1 MSIQKIVLNAPAA
14 TAGDLTTPG
23 GGKVNVT
30 GDPNGFLRNQVQE
43 FKLQYFNP
51 EVLESV
57 TITATPGPNTDYEF
71 YIEQDV
77 DGSVTPN
84 KLLVAVNTGILT
96 PSAAVLRDA
105 LTANVQAFI
114 DSGQLKATAV
124 GSTSG
129 SDAVVTITGLTGFA
143 PFRILQA
150 VNVTEASLLLN
161 VASTPTDF
169 SGVAATGVITMEVA
183 STAGVAVGQIHHVT
197 WTGNTETINGSLGT
211 AGTKLRVSAILSGP
225 ARIEYIADEI
235 SADFTGDDSVSQLVA
250 TKPRVLGADL
260 IAQGVSDAVAAG
272 IYHEVIVLAKQE
284 SGDTLTVPGHQ
295 EFEKH
300 YYIRDTADGLL
311 LMARFAEVKR
321 WFAAGGGTVDPA
333 LM

>member
-1 MSIQKIVLNAPAA
+1 MSIQKIVLNAPVA

-57 TITATPGPNTDYEF
+57 TITATPAANTDYEF

-84 KLLVAVNTGILT
+84 KLLVAVTT
-96 PSAAVLRDA
+96 VASPSAAVLRDA

-161 VASTPTDF
+161 VASTSTDF

-211 AGTKLRVSAILSGP
+211 AGTKLRVSAILAGP
-225 ARIEYIADEI
+225 ARIQYIADEI
-235 SADFTGDDSVSQLVA
+235 SGDFTGDDSVSQLVA

-260 IAQGVSDAVAAG
+260 IAQGVTDAVAAG

-295 EFEKH
+295 DFEKH

-311 LMARFAEVKR
+311 LMARFGEVKD
-321 WFAAGGGTVDPA
+321 WFAAGGSTVDPA